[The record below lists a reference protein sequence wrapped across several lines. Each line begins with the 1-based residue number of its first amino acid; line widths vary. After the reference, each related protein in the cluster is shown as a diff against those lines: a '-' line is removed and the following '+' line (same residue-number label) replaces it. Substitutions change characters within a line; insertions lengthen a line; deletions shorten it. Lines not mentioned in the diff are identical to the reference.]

1 MDPIAVVLI
10 VVLVVALVVGAALA
24 VKARRRAQLRERFG
38 PEYERA
44 VEEGESV
51 QAAEAGLRARVEERE
66 ALTIRA
72 LSADE
77 RASFNQ
83 RWLDVQAEFVERP
96 ESAIIDADALVGE
109 LMRERGYPVADD
121 FERQANLVSVDHPQV
136 VAHYRDAHA
145 VFARTGSDDKASTE
159 DLRQG
164 LVSYRALFAELL
176 EDETET
182 ETTDDDRKREAVQ

>member
-1 MDPIAVVLI
+1 MNPIAVVLI
-10 VVLVVALVVGAALA
+10 VALVVVLAAGAVLA

-96 ESAIIDADALVGE
+96 ESAIIDADALVTE
-109 LMRERGYPVADD
+109 LMHERGYPVADD

-136 VAHYRDAHA
+136 VANYRDAHA
-145 VFARTGSDDKASTE
+145 AFARTGTDDEVSTE